1 MALRWPLRG
10 AVAALVIPDSGEWS
24 LEMMRPSRSALFV
37 PGNRREWIE
46 KAVTYAADVL
56 VLDLEDSVPD
66 REKAAARAIVKTG
79 VQMLKAKGQ
88 ASSVRINGFATG
100 LALDDLEGVLCPELE
115 SVSLPKVETVADMNE
130 LDALLTHLERRLGI
144 PVGQI
149 ETPLGCETAKA
160 MRNVYE
166 IATSCRRVKR
176 VGLAAGPGG
185 DAARAIGYE
194 WSRAGMETLY
204 LRSKVV
210 LDARA
215 AGIQYPTISSWW
227 NIKDLEGLERDAR
240 WNRSLGYRGQTV
252 IHPSH
257 VPIVNKVYTPTADE
271 IAFHK
276 GLIQAMEEAEK
287 KGTAAVTYKGDMVD
301 EAMVKTSREMLE
313 FARSIGVEP

>member
-1 MALRWPLRG
+1 M
-10 AVAALVIPDSGEWS
+10 I
-24 LEMMRPSRSALFV
+24 RPSRSALFV
-37 PGNRREWIE
+37 PGNRAAWIE
-46 KAVTYAADVL
+46 KAAGYGADTL
-56 VLDLEDSVPD
+56 ILDLEDSVPD
-66 REKAAARAIVKTG
+66 QEKAPARAIVKTG
-79 VQMLKAKGQ
+79 LQTLKAKGQ
-88 ASSVRINGFATG
+88 GAGVRVNGFATG
-100 LALDDLEGVLCPELE
+100 LTLEDLEGILCPELE

-144 PVGQI
+144 PVGQV

-185 DAARAIGYE
+185 DAARAIGYQWTKE
-194 WSRAGMETLY
+194 GTETLF

-240 WNRSLGYRGQTV
+240 WNRQLGYRGQTV
-252 IHPSH
+252 MHPSH
-257 VPIVNKVYTPTADE
+257 VPIVNRVFTPSTDE
-271 IAFHK
+271 IEFYK
-276 GLIQAMEEAEK
+276 GLIEAMKDAER
-287 KGTAAVTYKGDMVD
+287 KGIAAVTYKGDMVD
-301 EAMVKTSREMLE
+301 EAMVKTAREMLH
-313 FARSIGVEP
+313 FASSIGLPV